1 MHDAISL
8 EALGTP
14 TAVVLTTEFLHEA
27 RVQRAA
33 LGMPALIPAV
43 IQHPLSTLTEQE
55 IEARAVQ
62 ALPQSAAIWLGQA
75 ADPE

>member
-43 IQHPLSTLTEQE
+43 IQHPLSTLTDQE
-55 IEARAVQ
+55 IADRAAQ
-62 ALPQSAAIWLGQA
+62 ALPQTVAIWLGQA
-75 ADPE
+75 ADPA